1 MSVLNIKKSSA
12 RFLNPIS
19 SNFADIAGGVPPAS
33 SNVFDKYPMSM
44 PLDSGPMSINPR
56 TIREN
61 KNSQMFEKYMN
72 KNSSNRKAS
81 QEMPSSI
88 HSGIGSSG
96 GGEHKIGLPVL
107 GGGPIHSTFS
117 A

>member
-19 SNFADIAGGVPPAS
+19 SNFADIAGGLPPAS
-33 SNVFDKYPMSM
+33 SNVFDKYPMPK

-61 KNSQMFEKYMN
+61 KNSQMFDKYMN
-72 KNSSNRKAS
+72 NSSSNRKTS
-81 QEMPSSI
+81 VEMPSSI
-88 HSGIGSSG
+88 HSGIGGSG
-96 GGEHKIGLPVL
+96 SGEQKLGLPVL
-107 GGGPIHSTFS
+107 G
-117 A
+117 